1 MKRYKEDFFWPSFAD
16 LMTSL
21 FFIMLALYIL
31 TYVYLKQQ
39 QRATQEQLKKIQEV
53 QSAVNALD
61 RKYFRYDSVYKR
73 FTLTRQISFPK
84 KGSSI
89 SDGEDRKYL
98 VKVGLNIQSLIRNLH
113 QKYLGQ
119 NISYMVVI
127 EGMSS
132 NDAYAENFELSYQRA
147 LALYRLWQ
155 SAGIR
160 LDASMCE
167 LQIAGSGTAG
177 IGRAADESLNQR
189 FLIQVI
195 PKIGALK

>member
-1 MKRYKEDFFWPSFAD
+1 MKKYNEDFFWPSFAD

-31 TYVYLKQQ
+31 TYVYLKNQ
-39 QRATQEQLKKIQEV
+39 QRATREQLKKIQEV

-61 RKYFRYDSVYKR
+61 QKYFRYDSTYKR

-84 KGSSI
+84 KGSII
-89 SDGEDRKYL
+89 SNQEDRDYL
-98 VKVGLNIQSLIRNLH
+98 IKVGENIRNLIEDLRK
-113 QKYLGQ
+113 KYQGQ
-119 NISYMVVI
+119 NISYMVII

-132 NDAYAENFELSYQRA
+132 NDPYANNFELSYERA

-155 SAGIR
+155 NAGIQ
-160 LDASMCE
+160 LDGSICE

-177 IGRAADESLNQR
+177 IGRAKEEALNQR

-195 PKIGALK
+195 PKIGTLK

>member
-1 MKRYKEDFFWPSFAD
+1 MKKHSENFFWPSFAD

-21 FFIMLALYIL
+21 FFVMLALYIL
-31 TYVYLKQQ
+31 TYVYLKNQQ
-39 QRATQEQLKKIQEV
+39 QTTQEQLKRIKEV

-61 RKYFRYDSVYKR
+61 QQYFRYDSVYKR
-73 FTLTRQISFPK
+73 FTLTRQISFPA

-89 SDGEDRKYL
+89 SNAEDRQYL
-98 VKVGLNIQSLIRNLH
+98 LKVGLNIQTLIRNLKI
-113 QKYLGQ
+113 KYQGQ

-132 NDAYAENFELSYQRA
+132 NDAYANNFELSYERA
-147 LALYRLWQ
+147 LALYRLW
-155 SAGIR
+155 SNAGIR

-177 IGRAADESLNQR
+177 VGRASEEALNQR

-195 PKIGALK
+195 PKIGTLK